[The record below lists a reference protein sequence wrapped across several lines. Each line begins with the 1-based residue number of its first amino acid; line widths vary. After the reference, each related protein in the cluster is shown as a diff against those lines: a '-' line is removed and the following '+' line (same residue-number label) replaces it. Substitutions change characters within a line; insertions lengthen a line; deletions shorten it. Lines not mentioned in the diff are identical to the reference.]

1 MISEDGLINNCQTCP
16 AKSGSG
22 RLSGITRCHCG
33 EARRRAVGGAS
44 VTGLIMTAAVATVG
58 VLDWMCGRHSSVNFF
73 EKYHLQSHF
82 LSEGINRLLF
92 SEKGDKHRKG
102 GASLSTLR
110 VKCDAC
116 GRFNNMFIMH
126 QLTRLHSK

>member
-44 VTGLIMTAAVATVG
+44 VTGLITTAVAAGEWESV
-58 VLDWMCGRHSSVNFF
+58 CGRHSSVYFS
-73 EKYHLQSHF
+73 EKYHRQSHF
-82 LSEGINRLLF
+82 VSKDVVFWRERWRRGGRGLFVEEQNVTCRL
-92 SEKGDKHRKG
+92 K
-102 GASLSTLR
+102 
-110 VKCDAC
+110 
-116 GRFNNMFIMH
+116 IH
-126 QLTRLHSK
+126 Q